1 VLAVD
6 EGALSVVMVPGSWG
20 PSPKE
25 TYVAT
30 HGRTARI
37 LDALDEGADTPPK
50 VGKQLG
56 LPTATIRQSLFR
68 LRRAGR
74 VDRSDDGRWGT
85 LPTPDSRQVLDV
97 LSYLESDQRRW
108 GVSELSTCTELTVGQ
123 VIVITDVLARRGLIE
138 RVSTTHFRAID
149 PDAPDPLA

>member
-1 VLAVD
+1 
-6 EGALSVVMVPGSWG
+6 M
-20 PSPKE
+20 
-25 TYVAT
+25 AT

-74 VDRSDDGRWGT
+74 VDRSADGKWGT
-85 LPTPDSRQVLDV
+85 LPSPDSRQVLDV

-108 GVSELSTCTELTVGQ
+108 SVSKLSTCTALTVGQ

-138 RVSTTHFRAID
+138 RMSTTHFRAID